1 MQTRVHHRYGFPLSA
16 ITSGFGIGVLSTS
29 QVQIFSLGLLA
40 WLTVAAA
47 FAGMHL
53 FKKRLVK
60 PVKLATWAL
69 LMICAICTG
78 GYRWQAWTYLPETHI
93 TGVEIPPH
101 PVAIAGIVQSVP
113 EKKSRSIQLE
123 LNVTRLYL
131 DEAPAPKTG
140 LLLVNLPHGGT
151 FPQAGDLIVLTGLL
165 RQPPSQQNP
174 GSFDYGRYL
183 RLKNIHLILDAASW
197 QFLDKASPTGFNHRF
212 ILPARHFIRQSIDTY
227 VKSESSRSIL
237 SALLLGDTST
247 LADDIKASFRNTG
260 LMHVL
265 AVSGL
270 HVLLVGLV
278 VYGLLRPFL
287 LRLHLSWRY
296 MEWTRM
302 ILTMSILAIYAQI
315 AGGHA
320 SVVRAVIMASL
331 MILGTVF
338 QRSAISY
345 QSLSVAALVLL
356 FIQPSFI
363 FDVGFQ
369 LSFSAVLGIL
379 VLTPRLKAM
388 YEKRK
393 IPSWVS
399 NLLDTTSVSVA
410 AMVGT
415 FPVLIQ
421 HFGTVSF
428 AGLIL
433 NLPAL
438 PLTAATLGAGLMM
451 LLFACFSSLLAA
463 TMGAAADL
471 FASLLVFSAQQG
483 SAYLGILSTQ
493 AGSNNLWVLFCWLL
507 VLILILNA
515 TLSARKWRT
524 ILTIVSLPCV
534 ILWWKILTSAYTP
547 DLSVLFFNVGHGDA
561 ALIHLPNN
569 KTLLIDTG
577 PQYRETNAGARIIYP
592 FLEEAQISKLDA
604 VIVTHPHAD
613 HLGGLPT
620 LLEKLPVDRL
630 VFNGVFHTSGLFNRV
645 QRMADSLNL
654 SIETKV
660 AGDTLLLDA
669 SVRIRVLSPSP
680 ELRSHTDLNEGSL
693 VVQIQY
699 GGSSF
704 LFLGDAEQDAEAFL
718 VNYFT
723 VFLRSNVVKVGHHG
737 SRTSSSI
744 AFVKEV
750 AGVVNNQQRHAPAS
764 QRPVHAVVSS
774 GPQTIYDLPDEDVL
788 ERWHQAGLLV
798 HITAEDQALWL
809 ISDGQEVSVK
819 HW

>member
-1 MQTRVHHRYGFPLSA
+1 MQF
-16 ITSGFGIGVLSTS
+16 
-29 QVQIFSLGLLA
+29 FSLGLLA
-40 WLTVAAA
+40 WLAVGAA
-47 FAGMHL
+47 FAVLHL
-53 FKKRLVK
+53 FKNRLVK
-60 PVKLATWAL
+60 PVKLATWIL

-93 TGVEIPPH
+93 AGVTIPPH
-101 PVAIAGIVQSVP
+101 PVAIAGTVQSVP
-113 EKKSRSIQLE
+113 EKKARSIQLQV
-123 LNVTRLYL
+123 NVTRLYL
-131 DEAPAPKTG
+131 DEAPTPKTG
-140 LLLVNLPHGGT
+140 LLLISLPHDSA
-151 FPQAGDLIVLTGLL
+151 FPQAGDLIVITGLL
-165 RQPPSQQNP
+165 RRPPSQQNP

-183 RLKNIHLILDAASW
+183 RLKNIHLMLDAASW
-197 QFLDKASPTGFNHRF
+197 QLLDKAEPGFNHRF
-212 ILPARHFIRQSIDTY
+212 ILPARQFIRQSIDTY

-247 LADDIKASFRNTG
+247 LADDIKTSFRNTG

-287 LRLHLSWRY
+287 LRLHFSWRY

-302 ILTMSILAIYAQI
+302 ILTISILAIYAQI

-331 MILGTVF
+331 MILGTIF
-338 QRSAISY
+338 QRSATSY
-345 QSLSVAALVLL
+345 QSLSVAALALL

-379 VLTPRLKAM
+379 ALTPHLKAM
-388 YEKRK
+388 YAKRQVS
-393 IPSWVS
+393 PSVI

-415 FPVLIQ
+415 FPVLIH

-438 PLTAATLGAGLMM
+438 PLTAATLSAGLMM
-451 LLFACFSSLLAA
+451 LIFSCFSPLLAA
-463 TMGAAADL
+463 SMGAAADL

-483 SAYLGILSTQ
+483 SAYLGILSAR
-493 AGSNNLWVLFCWLL
+493 AGNDNLWPFFCWLL
-507 VLILILNA
+507 MLVIILNTA
-515 TLSARKWRT
+515 LSTRKWKMV
-524 ILTIVSLPCV
+524 LTIVSLPCI
-534 ILWWKILTSAYTP
+534 ILWWKILASAYTP
-547 DLSVLFFNVGHGDA
+547 AVSVLFFNVGHGDA
-561 ALIHLPNN
+561 ALVHLPNN

-577 PQYRETNAGARIIYP
+577 PQYRDTNAGARIVYP
-592 FLEEAQISKLDA
+592 FFEEAQIPKLDA

-613 HLGGLPT
+613 HMGGLPT
-620 LLEKLPVDRL
+620 LLKKLPVDRL

-654 SIETKV
+654 SIETKA
-660 AGDTLLLDA
+660 AGDTLLLDD

-680 ELRSHTDLNEGSL
+680 ELQSHTDLNEGSL

-699 GGSSF
+699 GKSSF
-704 LFLGDAEQDAEAFL
+704 LFLGDAEQDAETFL
-718 VNYFT
+718 VSYFT
-723 VFLRSNVVKVGHHG
+723 AFLRSNVVKVGHHG
-737 SRTSSSI
+737 SRTSSSDI
-744 AFVKEV
+744 FVKEV
-750 AGVVNNQQRHAPAS
+750 AGGVNNQKRLPTSEH
-764 QRPVHAVVSS
+764 PVHAVVSS

-798 HITAEDQALWL
+798 HITAKDQALWL
-809 ISDGQEVSVK
+809 ISDGQKVHVK